1 MKEKSKYSAQIE
13 YAKRKKLIKIGFDSD
28 LETREKFH
36 DTCKANN
43 TTPTKVLKDFVAEYI
58 KKNEKK

>member
-13 YAKRKKLIKIGFDSD
+13 YAKRNELKKIGFDSD

-36 DTCKANN
+36 AACKANN
-43 TTPTKVLKDFVAEYI
+43 TKAAKVLKDFVAEYI